1 MKRHAAVFGAL
12 ALALAGLDLLTK
24 TLALARVPHHGE
36 HKVIPGWFSIGHE
49 YNPGVIW
56 SFMQN
61 APWLWLVV
69 SILAIP
75 LIAVIFVRSRKTWAT
90 TICLGMIESGTI
102 GNCWDR
108 IFHPGVRDF
117 IKFYYVQANG
127 HEKVWPLF
135 NLADSCIVVGVILLS
150 VEMFFF
156 EEKKAANT
164 PKSQLPNPNEPPNPN
179 PQQSGGGPLG
189 E

>member
-12 ALALAGLDLLTK
+12 AISLAGLDLLTK
-24 TLALARVPHHGE
+24 TLALSKVPHHGE

-61 APWLWLVV
+61 APWLWLIV

-117 IKFYYVQANG
+117 IKFYYVDRDG
-127 HEKVWPLF
+127 VPHVWPLF

-156 EEKKAANT
+156 EEKKE
-164 PKSQLPNPNEPPNPN
+164 PKNLKTQLPMN
-179 PQQSGGGPLG
+179 PQNPTPNGPG
-189 E
+189 AVS

>member
-24 TLALARVPHHGE
+24 TLALAKVPHHGE

-69 SILAIP
+69 SVLAIP
-75 LIAVIFVRSRKTWAT
+75 LIGVIFVRSRKTWTT

-117 IKFYYVQANG
+117 IKVYIVRSDSTQA
-127 HEKVWPLF
+127 VWPLF

-156 EEKKAANT
+156 EEKQKKHPNN
-164 PKSQLPNPNEPPNPN
+164 PNLQLPTN
-179 PQQSGGGPLG
+179 PQTPTPNGP
-189 E
+189 EAVP